1 MAIRSEFSMGLVEAA
16 TIGTHPT
23 LSCSARFVELSLDFA
38 SLILFSMCGLTP
50 SDIERI
56 QSQRT
61 QSKLPNLT
69 IYDLLEEGFK
79 TEPEKEPFIRHIK
92 SEPDHYTHYTKH
104 KHSDGLRCT
113 SQDIPTRGLP
123 NVGPRFGLLDDRK
136 LARRVGNE
144 FPGFFKLA
152 SHIDPISWNET
163 ENIIPIEKPEKE
175 RKIGKSISFIF
186 LTKFYF

>member
-1 MAIRSEFSMGLVEAA
+1 MLKYSSPKNVSWLSRYIAYHLSVFNKQSLVTFGEHKKLIFQFGIKTRSLRTGTKNWKSMTTRTSDAWTRYNDRRWRSIADRSCVRLGPWFMDRGGFSL
-16 TIGTHPT
+16 T
-23 LSCSARFVELSLDFA
+23 FDW
-38 SLILFSMCGLTP
+38 LFSMCGLTP

-104 KHSDGLRCT
+104 KHSDGLRQV
-113 SQDIPTRGLP
+113 S
-123 NVGPRFGLLDDRK
+123 V
-136 LARRVGNE
+136 
-144 FPGFFKLA
+144 
-152 SHIDPISWNET
+152 
-163 ENIIPIEKPEKE
+163 
-175 RKIGKSISFIF
+175 
-186 LTKFYF
+186 